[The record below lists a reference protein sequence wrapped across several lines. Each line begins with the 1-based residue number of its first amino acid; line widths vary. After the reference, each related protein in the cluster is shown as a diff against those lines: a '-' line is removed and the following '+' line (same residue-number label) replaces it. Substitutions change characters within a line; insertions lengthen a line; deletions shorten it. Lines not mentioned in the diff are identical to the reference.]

1 MSAMHRGAVAVV
13 DTRGLA
19 GSRIKYLQAAEMRR
33 GRSKRATEVAAVQ
46 HRGSWIMS
54 SSQYSKNLQPAGD
67 VVIAYIYIHTLCIV
81 YAYNNV

>member
-19 GSRIKYLQAAEMRR
+19 DSKIKYLQAAEMRR

-67 VVIAYIYIHTLCIV
+67 EIIAYIHTLYIV
-81 YAYNNV
+81 YAYDKV